1 MKLKGKILA
10 LSLVPVILLGV
21 TMFLV
26 AADRI
31 ANGIYDEAYLGMHAT
46 ALAVCDVF
54 EIGYEGQYHLD
65 ENGAFGNHVRRQSQ
79 YFRRVRDSGATMSLR
94 NRIS

>member
-31 ANGIYDEAYLGMHAT
+31 ANGIYDEAYLELDQAAQNISESCNHQTEDSVQTSQNVVEMKDGMN
-46 ALAVCDVF
+46 VF
-54 EIGYEGQYHLD
+54 S
-65 ENGAFGNHVRRQSQ
+65 V
-79 YFRRVRDSGATMSLR
+79 
-94 NRIS
+94 